1 MHPMRNIIRLA
12 ESQMIQF
19 HSELNPKLWKHET
32 LKPIVRLK
40 LFQNALE
47 FYKFLDVDHL
57 IVNDII
63 ITGSNAAYNYT
74 DLSDIDVHLIVNFD
88 KTTCPALVGNLF
100 LTKKALWSDTYAV
113 KIYGYP
119 VELYVENAAD
129 PVKAS
134 GVYSIL
140 HNTWLKKPSPERPR
154 EDDKAVDVKLR
165 GCIDAISELLDGDPS
180 IKGIDRM
187 LARLKKFRQ
196 SGLQAGGE
204 FGIENIVYK
213 ILRDKGYLDRLFDK
227 RVALQDQELSI

>member
-1 MHPMRNIIRLA
+1 MRNIMRLA
-12 ESQMIQF
+12 ESQTVQF
-19 HSELNPKLWKHET
+19 HPELNPKLWQHET

-74 DLSDIDVHLIVNFD
+74 ALSDIDVHLIVDFD

-134 GVYSIL
+134 GIYSIL
-140 HNTWLKKPSPERPR
+140 HNTWVKKPSSKRPH
-154 EDDKAVDVKLR
+154 EDDHAVKVKLH
-165 GCIDAISELLDGDPS
+165 GYIDAISDLLDGNPT
-180 IKGIDRM
+180 IKAIDGM

-204 FGIENIVYK
+204 FGVENIVYK
-213 ILRDKGYLDRLFDK
+213 LLRDEGYLDRLFDK
-227 RVALQDQELSI
+227 RIALRDQELSI